1 MLNPVPMREK
11 PEGIH
16 RLTNEV
22 KIYYNLESLPESTSV
37 NIGEN
42 VKNLKNDLKLSE
54 IDSSML
60 NFEWK
65 QSSLSESSVNQDIKK
80 MQKIY
85 EKLIL
90 NYKEKKLNEDS
101 EVVKF
106 RENYYQLLVYT
117 RTIWFSLHLSSFN
130 PV

>member
-11 PEGIH
+11 SEGIH

-60 NFEWK
+60 NFEWN
-65 QSSLSESSVNQDIKK
+65 SPSLSESSVNQDIKK